1 MIRDMNGSVGLSREY
16 GNVSHDTLPYFV
28 VACLRP
34 VGEQGGYWDL
44 PGRVGKTYRGCCG
57 KERPGSLV
65 GKLAEV
71 PVLRRITPGPVV
83 QTRSGC
89 ADPVRSPAESRPYD
103 VSIKFIRQ
111 GLLFL
116 RKTFYLVTNFDA
128 FGKEGAFFLS
138 AEIIDLKAS
147 INYIITCKACPKLV
161 SGLNH

>member
-83 QTRSGC
+83 QTRSGLRRKAGRMTFRLNLSDKVC
-89 ADPVRSPAESRPYD
+89 CFCE
-103 VSIKFIRQ
+103 KLFI
-111 GLLFL
+111 F
-116 RKTFYLVTNFDA
+116 VTNFDA

>member
-1 MIRDMNGSVGLSREY
+1 MIRDMNGSVGLSREN
-16 GNVSHDTLPYFV
+16 GNVSRDTLPYFV

-34 VGEQGGYWDL
+34 VGEQGGYRDL
-44 PGRVGKTYRGCCG
+44 PGRVGKTYRELCG

-65 GKLAEV
+65 GKLVEV

-83 QTRSGC
+83 RIRSGLRRKAGRMTFRLNLSDKVC
-89 ADPVRSPAESRPYD
+89 CFCE
-103 VSIKFIRQ
+103 KLFILQ
-111 GLLFL
+111 QISTHSE
-116 RKTFYLVTNFDA
+116 RK
-128 FGKEGAFFLS
+128 GPFFLN

>member
-83 QTRSGC
+83 QTRSGLRRKAGRMTFRLNLSDKVC
-89 ADPVRSPAESRPYD
+89 CFAKNFLSCN
-103 VSIKFIRQ
+103 KFRRIRK
-111 GLLFL
+111 GRGLFL
-116 RKTFYLVTNFDA
+116 N
-128 FGKEGAFFLS
+128 

>member
-71 PVLRRITPGPVV
+71 PVLRRKAGRMTFRLNLSDKV
-83 QTRSGC
+83 C
-89 ADPVRSPAESRPYD
+89 CFCE
-103 VSIKFIRQ
+103 KLFI
-111 GLLFL
+111 L
-116 RKTFYLVTNFDA
+116 
-128 FGKEGAFFLS
+128 
-138 AEIIDLKAS
+138 
-147 INYIITCKACPKLV
+147 
-161 SGLNH
+161 

>member
-1 MIRDMNGSVGLSREY
+1 M
-16 GNVSHDTLPYFV
+16 
-28 VACLRP
+28 
-34 VGEQGGYWDL
+34 

-83 QTRSGC
+83 QTRSG
-89 ADPVRSPAESRPYD
+89 
-103 VSIKFIRQ
+103 
-111 GLLFL
+111 L
-116 RKTFYLVTNFDA
+116 RRKAGRMTFRLNLSDKVTNFDA